1 MSNLQS
7 PTSNVQPVIVRKLSP
22 NGELV
27 VSYAGIVLERG
38 LAHVRLEARFSRDTL
53 ELGYTTFEK
62 GDRFVEWFFA
72 DRWYNVFEVHSV
84 RDDRIKGWYC
94 NITKPA
100 LIGDGVVSA
109 VDLALDVWIG
119 TDGSMLALDED
130 EFAELNLAEADRQ
143 AALKALEELKELA
156 RLRRAPFDGL
166 GGGNG
171 LPSAQRI
178 NG

>member
-7 PTSNVQPVIVRKLSP
+7 PTSNAQPITVRKLDL
-22 NGELV
+22 NGEQIW
-27 VSYAGIVLERG
+27 SYSGIILEHG
-38 LAHVRLEARFSRDTL
+38 PEHVRLEARFSRDTM
-53 ELGYTTFEK
+53 ELGYTIFEK

-72 DRWYNVFEVHSV
+72 DRWYNIFEVHSV

-109 VDLALDVWIG
+109 IDLALDVWIG
-119 TDGSMLALDED
+119 TDGSILVLDED
-130 EFAELNLAEADRQ
+130 EFAGLHMTEVDRH
-143 AALKALEELKELA
+143 AALKALQELKELA
-156 RLRRAPFDGL
+156 RDRRPPFDGL
-166 GGGNG
+166 G
-171 LPSAQRI
+171 ATDRQRI